1 MANYDPNVDYQA
13 LIEQAEGKGDYQSA
27 ARYEQL
33 RNQKIEDL
41 NAAGGG
47 TNPYGATKSN
57 KYSQYLNDGNSTN
70 DSGTYVSIN
79 DYIYGDYGTG
89 SSYDKKT
96 AESEKLKAYYSQN
109 PDAAVAM
116 TREEMELLA
125 EQYGITGSFDEY
137 YGYLSSPTPGT
148 SQADEYLLSNGAYEL
163 TRAIS
168 TEWKNLE
175 GQRKAALDA
184 GNTALAEQIAAQ
196 QKQLN
201 NTNNR
206 IKLAFG
212 YSGGTDGSAYFTKGE
227 LGLTDRPNTN
237 PGNFNGVLGGG
248 NPGGSA
254 GSGIGSGEWMETVP
268 GGSGAASGGQNDL
281 REMLKLWRQAA
292 MSQNGGKIDYAV
304 QKAVIDLERALQ
316 DAQPMFREQAES
328 VARDER
334 QALDNSA
341 LYAEMRGDKG
351 GIGKEQYNAI
361 QNTAARNRLAVQQAQ
376 TKLASD
382 TARQIADL
390 RLQGE
395 FEKADAAL
403 ELTQTYLSQL
413 VKLEQWAAEFQLS
426 EAEFHDAVARWK
438 AEYALDQQKLQLGY
452 SQWQKE
458 YELDQQKLQLGYNQW
473 QQEYALDQEKLQLGQ
488 LQWQQEFTASQNDR
502 LASMGEALLRAGVMP
517 TEAQLAA
524 MGITAQQADSYLI
537 LRQLETVR

>member
-1 MANYDPNVDYQA
+1 M
-13 LIEQAEGKGDYQSA
+13 ETGGD
-27 ARYEQL
+27 
-33 RNQKIEDL
+33 
-41 NAAGGG
+41 
-47 TNPYGATKSN
+47 
-57 KYSQYLNDGNSTN
+57 
-70 DSGTYVSIN
+70 
-79 DYIYGDYGTG
+79 
-89 SSYDKKT
+89 
-96 AESEKLKAYYSQN
+96 ESE
-109 PDAAVAM
+109 
-116 TREEMELLA
+116 
-125 EQYGITGSFDEY
+125 
-137 YGYLSSPTPGT
+137 
-148 SQADEYLLSNGAYEL
+148 
-163 TRAIS
+163 
-168 TEWKNLE
+168 
-175 GQRKAALDA
+175 
-184 GNTALAEQIAAQ
+184 
-196 QKQLN
+196 
-201 NTNNR
+201 
-206 IKLAFG
+206 
-212 YSGGTDGSAYFTKGE
+212 
-227 LGLTDRPNTN
+227 
-237 PGNFNGVLGGG
+237 
-248 NPGGSA
+248 
-254 GSGIGSGEWMETVP
+254 
-268 GGSGAASGGQNDL
+268 
-281 REMLKLWRQAA
+281 WRQ
-292 MSQNGGKIDYAV
+292 NV

-316 DAQPMFREQAES
+316 DAQPMFQEQAES

-361 QNTAARNRLAVQQAQ
+361 QNTAAKNRLAVQQAQ

-452 SQWQKE
+452 SQ
-458 YELDQQKLQLGYNQW
+458 G

-502 LASMGEALLRAGVMP
+502 LASMGEVLLRAGVMP